1 MNLKASMVNSSRP
14 FVMKNTA
21 QNATSVEKG
30 ANKIT
35 LIVLYLADKH
45 SNTHLLSV
53 WSTIQVYY

>member
-1 MNLKASMVNSSRP
+1 MVNSSRP

-53 WSTIQVYY
+53 WATIQVYY